1 MYKQD
6 GEYDMED
13 AEEQELEEG
22 PQREAWTIGLLFTTA
37 DPRYVGKDR
46 EEAGSVLL
54 SVEQVREILRGEEKL
69 ACQDGTV
76 WLTTSQM
83 GWPICAEEDEVVNN
97 ADIEGYGPTK
107 RCIAPMI
114 SKFVRDK
121 GIDGDETMVWNSA
134 LKQAWCLEQE
144 WGEEREDVE
153 TITREAKRIKQI
165 AGSLNDVRMYVS
177 AETARNSRRW
187 ESRSKPL
194 VADDPPRLLDIDVKA
209 KIGEDLFFDEPI
221 PRHESKR
228 GYVSVTEKSLMW
240 KKRGS
245 TIFTVQGLT
254 SNRSGERGWT
264 ITSSAWSHL
273 SRRWTESE
281 PALDRKS
288 TRLNSSH
295 SSVSRMPSSA

>member
-1 MYKQD
+1 
-6 GEYDMED
+6 
-13 AEEQELEEG
+13 
-22 PQREAWTIGLLFTTA
+22 
-37 DPRYVGKDR
+37 
-46 EEAGSVLL
+46 
-54 SVEQVREILRGEEKL
+54 
-69 ACQDGTV
+69 
-76 WLTTSQM
+76 
-83 GWPICAEEDEVVNN
+83 
-97 ADIEGYGPTK
+97 
-107 RCIAPMI
+107 MI

-134 LKQAWCLEQE
+134 LRQAWCLEQE

-165 AGSLNDVRMYVS
+165 AGSLNDVRMYVN
-177 AETARNSRRW
+177 AETARHSRRW

-240 KKRGS
+240 KTRGS

-254 SNRSGERGWT
+254 SNRSGERG
-264 ITSSAWSHL
+264 
-273 SRRWTESE
+273 
-281 PALDRKS
+281 
-288 TRLNSSH
+288 
-295 SSVSRMPSSA
+295 